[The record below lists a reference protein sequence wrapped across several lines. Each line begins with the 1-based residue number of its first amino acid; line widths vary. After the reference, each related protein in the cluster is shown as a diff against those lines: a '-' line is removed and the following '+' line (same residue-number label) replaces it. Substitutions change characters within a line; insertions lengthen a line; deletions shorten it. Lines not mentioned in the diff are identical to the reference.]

1 MDAELWALRDGLQ
14 IYCAMGMQAVE
25 IEIDA
30 KLVADWVVGST
41 SINTAQSVLISDC
54 KYLMEQMPRV
64 KLRHCF
70 KEANQCVDFLAKK
83 GAAQEQ
89 DFRIYDDPP
98 VDMSMLLYYD
108 SIGMYFERL
117 CLNSNI

>member
-1 MDAELWALRDGLQ
+1 M
-14 IYCAMGMQAVE
+14 
-25 IEIDA
+25 
-30 KLVADWVVGST
+30 VGST